1 MQNNELN
8 TAKEYLK
15 GHARQHRWRSI
26 VAVLSC
32 LVIICTVY
40 MLTQPATT
48 MSTDIFCGMD
58 EHTHSDAC
66 FEQVLVCDENTES
79 MPSPHEHTNDCYE
92 AQEVLAC
99 NQGLNEDGT
108 EHIHT
113 AECYQEEMVLVCPY
127 ENSEETVS
135 TEHVHSAE
143 CYARG
148 DLICQIPEHT
158 HTLQCNSNPNA
169 VESPEMWTAGIPAL
183 TGDAARDVV
192 AVAESQLGY
201 TESSENFRVNE
212 DGSISGY
219 TRYGA
224 WYGGGNGSDFAYDDW
239 CASFVSFCLNHAGIS
254 QNDFPYSAGCADWTQ
269 RLIESDLYAQADAH
283 TPQAGDIVF
292 LNMNGYGVDHVG
304 IVTGMDESAIETI
317 EGNFNGSV
325 ARSTHIIGSSEIL
338 GYGFLPDGKQEDDNE
353 QSDDEQINVVSDA
366 HETIQ
371 ISVTTEQSTYH
382 EPKTDSN
389 GVLLYYTGESAIT
402 TLSISNPTS
411 SKVETDDG
419 AVVRVYMKF
428 NGTTPITGRA
438 SDIGGPAMAPG
449 TYTISASGGAVY
461 DYTVTQLDDTTYCFE
476 IQRPVNGDTINL
488 TLPSGYSS
496 PNSAGG
502 TNEIWGVILTNEEKN
517 ALDSGGSIGIAPKPQ
532 NGENQQTVKWDTRR
546 DDFLLTKTQT
556 STQNCTLRATGDGT
570 AYVSGLEWAVQLKR
584 TGDTLE
590 GIGKDHMRYAE
601 FTDVLSLPE
610 GVKLSDSV
618 LESLRNDTY
627 TIEWVNKLDDDCGWV
642 FYDQNGE
649 KIVSLKCDGDYIS
662 SQMYNKV
669 QPRLRLTDDERM
681 EISWTV
687 YHQEYRF
694 SGIEKD
700 IMLSTEISS
709 IETILSL
716 GNSVVQVSEPEAN
729 KTYTIRNDVS
739 SEEYFSWSS
748 PDKDAAQSEVPIMA
762 SEGRFELNKV
772 RTLINDYMGNPTGY
786 EITAENPGI
795 TSYNTFG
802 SLQDKL
808 PDELYLSGK
817 DIVELLTD
825 AKFGEKLTIS
835 ILNATIC
842 QHPEVGTVYDIN
854 GTLVTGIAGQNTS
867 VDSNPN
873 KYRGMQETDPSE
885 IDTNAMINLKKN
897 GQGIQISYNGVTV
910 DCAADANA
918 VQAALDGIGFIITS
932 NATYQLS
939 WNMTNTDGTGY
950 SLAGGEKLTFKIP
963 CTQKDTFMLLD
974 KDTEYA
980 YPQNWP
986 SVGYNF
992 AYAYSTEVDNKGN
1005 PKRIGDAMCYY
1016 YSYKRDMYFT
1026 KEVMGADGTKLEEVP
1041 ADGSILSYTLNV
1053 TRNGGIEPLPLLP
1066 VTDHMSG
1073 AQILLAEV
1081 ETNHSADWAAS
1092 MSDSDIFTASDGTR
1106 YYKLTRPGTYKNVW
1120 VNGALADSVSVT
1132 ETESGRDTLIK
1143 WYLSNLDAAA
1153 TISYKSLFCPKELVP
1168 AALSWTLGNES
1179 WLNDHETHRLYA
1191 STQNLEKTTFLF
1203 DKRIVSENDIN
1214 SEVKESG
1221 TNYSAISEG
1230 ETVYYRF
1237 TFYPGEDGYT
1247 LTGKDLYDAL
1257 PLSLMQENKVVLHWT
1272 KSTEKVP
1279 GAVFI
1284 MGYQGYPN
1292 GGLSN
1297 GDHYRIEGEDNQQY
1311 IRWDNDFKVTVKD
1324 RPLYIYVR
1332 LTFPTGDEWNAY
1344 CAEYSKL
1351 NLENTLHVQNFS
1363 DTVTHG
1369 LSISAKAYLQKGV
1382 YSTEGYMKYGNYAPL
1397 TPRSL
1402 DTLFYYS
1409 NEDALYHVVTYY
1421 VVLYNAG
1428 NTRLYIQDMQDV
1440 LPEGFTFKWLRNR
1453 SDIGARMEWKTMR
1466 NPRIFDDTFADS
1478 TTGENVTWR
1487 SGMVSVATDKSNPQK
1502 LTFHITGASSRDD
1515 SIRYDETLGLYYL
1528 DPNEGLSFG
1537 YSCET
1542 HGRAETQDIA
1552 VNRVAM
1558 PYYDYNHGGVVASD
1572 TPFTRMVT
1580 GSLMTRYIP
1589 NEGGCDILDNT
1600 TAENDGFTGSESGTQ
1615 WLASEVTISRG
1626 GIQPGITK
1634 ALTSTT
1640 SAAGVETQAPIIAA
1654 YPTDTLHW
1662 TITADNDGYI
1672 GLQDYVLTDTMQSPY
1687 MFTGKV
1693 NYYIIDREDSKKR
1706 IIASAKDYLFS
1717 IDKTENDTV
1726 ELTSNLGVKAN
1737 AVIGGEPAEFNVEWR
1752 DGTTSSSKKLP
1763 IRVQFTEN
1771 PEKGVCTISIRFMDA
1786 QFGIPGKCSGI
1797 LTLDTKDPTNNLE
1810 NKTYV
1815 NTSFLT
1821 PMSQTWDGTVNKGN
1835 LTTLDAQSQGE
1846 RPTVRNSAPV
1856 TTSYGYTTSSL
1867 KSVFQTDDPSNATNS
1882 NRTPNY
1888 IVLPDRESE
1897 FTYTLSVENSDKALQ
1912 SIVLIDGLPEVG
1924 DHSSFQTDDGRFSE
1938 FKVRLADEPGLS
1950 VLVKAVDGTLTELT
1964 PTQYAVEYSTKTD
1977 FDQSDWSG
1985 DSAWTGTAAEARS
1998 LRIKI
2003 FDTTGTLI
2011 PAKATISVSFNAVI
2025 DGDAAPGQIAWNSF
2039 GYHYSVVGSSA
2050 GLEAAPLKVGVM
2062 LPTVPKIQ
2070 KSLIGGNGT
2079 SVEAAENETFRFIC
2093 YTGSSLNLS
2102 DEKQLGAALDS
2113 NARKATLI
2121 ELDVSA
2127 GSSTSA
2133 LTMLDNCVVYRYEG
2147 DSWHPTDEAWSWTS
2161 QAQYTLV
2168 ELTDENSLYYFDN
2181 INKRTGVAGYSFYY
2195 RPGEQL
2201 ILSAVNRLDTW
2212 NFTIHKVDADDLSPL
2227 DGAWFALYSP
2237 EETDKMSDE
2246 AFQMLMD
2253 RPNKKPAETIDHDG
2267 RTWYLAGVEKS
2278 CSQNGVS
2285 GILLWDML
2293 YRDEYVYCEVQAPH
2307 GHALDQT
2314 MHIARKDS
2322 QTHSVTII
2330 NEKSG
2335 YELPQT
2341 GGYGIIPFY
2350 LAGTILLL
2358 MSGGILFRKKKHG

>member
-1 MQNNELN
+1 MQNNVLN

-15 GHARQHRWRSI
+15 GHAKQRRWRSM

-32 LVIICTVY
+32 LVVICTIY
-40 MLTQPATT
+40 MLTLPATT
-48 MSTDIFCGMD
+48 MSMDTFCGLD

-66 FEQVLVCDENTES
+66 FEQVLICNENAES
-79 MPSPHEHTNDCYE
+79 MPSFHEHTSDCYE
-92 AQEVLAC
+92 VQEVLAC
-99 NQGLNEDGT
+99 TQELSEDGT

-113 AECYQEEMVLVCPY
+113 DGCYQEEMVLDCQY
-127 ENSEETVS
+127 ENAEEPLP

-143 CYARG
+143 CYG
-148 DLICQIPEHT
+148 KGELVCQIPEHT
-158 HTLQCNSNPNA
+158 HTLQCHSNPNA
-169 VESPEMWTAGIPAL
+169 VESPEMWIAGIPAL
-183 TGDAARDVV
+183 SGNTAQDLV

-212 DGSISGY
+212 DGSINGY

-224 WYGGGNGSDFAYDDW
+224 WYGGGNSSDFAYGDW
-239 CASFVSFCLNHAGIS
+239 CASFVSFCLNNAGVPQS
-254 QNDFPYSAGCADWTQ
+254 VFPYSAGCADWTQ
-269 RLIESDLYAQADAH
+269 RLIASGLYAQADAH

-292 LNMNGYGVDHVG
+292 LNMNGYGADHVG
-304 IVTGMDESAIETI
+304 IVSGIDANAIETI
-317 EGNFNGSV
+317 EGNLNGCV
-325 ARSTHIIGSSEIL
+325 ARSTHEIGSSEIL
-338 GYGFLPDGKQEDDNE
+338 GYGFLSENTYEDGDQQN
-353 QSDDEQINVVSDA
+353 DDEQIDVVSDA

-382 EPKTDSN
+382 EPKTDSS
-389 GVLLYYTGESAIT
+389 GTLLYYTGESAVT

-428 NGTTPITGRA
+428 NGTAPITGRA

-449 TYTISASGGAVY
+449 TYTISASSGAVY

-496 PNSAGG
+496 PSSAGG
-502 TNEIWGVILTNEEKN
+502 SNEIWGVILTKEEKDV
-517 ALDSGGSIGIAPKPQ
+517 LDSSGSIGIAPKPQ
-532 NGENQQTVKWDTRR
+532 NGENQQTVKWETRR

-556 STQNCTLRATGDGT
+556 SPQNCMLRAIGDGT
-570 AYVSGLEWAVQLKR
+570 AYVSGLEWSVQLKR

-590 GIGKDHMRYAE
+590 GIGKDYMRYAK
-601 FTDVLSLPE
+601 FSDVLSLPE
-610 GVKLSDSV
+610 GTKLSNPV
-618 LESLRNDTY
+618 LESIKNETY
-627 TIEWVNKLDDDCGWV
+627 TVAWVDKLDDDCGWV

-649 KIVSLKCDGDYIS
+649 EIARLKCDRDYIS

-669 QPRLRLTDDERM
+669 QPVLRLTDDERM
-681 EISWTV
+681 EINWTV
-687 YHQEYRF
+687 YHQDYRI

-709 IETILSL
+709 IETIFAL
-716 GNSVVQVSEPEAN
+716 GDSVVLVSEPETD

-748 PDKDAAQSEVPIMA
+748 PDTDAAQSEVPITA
-762 SEGRFELNKV
+762 SEGRLELNKV

-786 EITAENPGI
+786 EITAENPGV
-795 TSYNTFG
+795 TSYDTFG

-825 AKFGEKLTIS
+825 EKFGEKLTIS

-842 QHPEVGTVYDIN
+842 QYPAGGTVYDVN
-854 GTLVTGIAGQNTS
+854 GNPVTGITGQNTS
-867 VDSNPN
+867 ADVNPN
-873 KYRGMQETDPSE
+873 KYRGMQETDPSA
-885 IDTNAMINLKKN
+885 IDTNATINLKKN
-897 GQGIQISYNGVTV
+897 GATVQISYNGVTV
-910 DCAADANA
+910 DCAADASA
-918 VQAALDGIGFIITS
+918 VQAALDGIGFVITS
-932 NATYQLS
+932 KATYQLF
-939 WNMTNTDGTGY
+939 WDMTNTDGTGY
-950 SLAGGEKLTFKIP
+950 SLAGGEELTFKIP

-974 KDTEYA
+974 KDTQHT
-980 YPQNWP
+980 YPNNWP

-1005 PKRIGDAMCYY
+1005 PNRIDEAMCSY
-1016 YSYKRDMYFT
+1016 YSCKRDMYFT
-1026 KEVMGADGTKLEEVP
+1026 KEVTGADGTKLEEVP
-1041 ADGSILSYTLNV
+1041 ADGSILSYALNV
-1053 TRNGGIEPLPLLP
+1053 TRDGGLEPFALLP

-1081 ETNHSADWAAS
+1081 EANRSADWAVS
-1092 MSDSDIFTASDGTR
+1092 MSDSDTFTAPDGTR
-1106 YYKLTRPGTYKNVW
+1106 YYKLTKPGTYRNVW
-1120 VNGALADSVSVT
+1120 INGALADSVSVT
-1132 ETESGRDTLIK
+1132 ETETGRDTIIK
-1143 WYLSNLDAAA
+1143 WYLSSLDAAA
-1153 TISYKSLFCPKELVP
+1153 TISYKSLFCPKELIP
-1168 AALSWTLGNES
+1168 TSLSWTLGNES

-1191 STQNLEKTTFLF
+1191 STQNLEKTTFSF
-1203 DKRIVSENDIN
+1203 DKRIVPENDIN
-1214 SEVKESG
+1214 SEVKEGG
-1221 TNYSAISEG
+1221 TNYSAVSEG

-1237 TFYPGEDGYT
+1237 TFYPGEDSYT

-1257 PLSLMQENKVVLHWT
+1257 PLSLTQENTVALRWT
-1272 KSTEKVP
+1272 KNTEKVP
-1279 GAVFI
+1279 GAVCI
-1284 MGYQGYPN
+1284 IGYQGYPS

-1297 GDHYRIEGEDNQQY
+1297 GDHYRVEGDDNQQY
-1311 IRWDNDFKVTVKD
+1311 IRWDNDFKVIVKD

-1332 LTFPTGDEWNAY
+1332 LTFPTGDKWNAY

-1351 NLENTLHVQNFS
+1351 NLENTLHVQSFS

-1369 LSISAKAYLQKGV
+1369 LSISSKAYLQKGV
-1382 YSTEGYMKYGNYAPL
+1382 YSTEGYIKYGSYDPL
-1397 TPRSL
+1397 TASSL

-1428 NTRLYIQDMQDV
+1428 NTRLYIQDMQDI

-1453 SDIGARMEWKTMR
+1453 SDIGTRMAWTDKR
-1466 NPRIFDDTFADS
+1466 NPRVFDDTFADS
-1478 TTGENVTWR
+1478 TTGENITWR
-1487 SGMVSVATDKSNPQK
+1487 SGMVSVATDKADSQK
-1502 LTFHITGASSRDD
+1502 ITFHITGASSMEN
-1515 SIRYDETLGLYYL
+1515 SLRYDETLGLYYL

-1558 PYYDYNHGGVVASD
+1558 PYYNYNQGGVVASD
-1572 TPFTRMVT
+1572 TPFTRKVT
-1580 GSLMTRYIP
+1580 SSLMTRYIP
-1589 NEGGCDILDNT
+1589 NEGGCDILDNA
-1600 TAENDGFTGSESGTQ
+1600 TAENDGFAGSESGTQ

-1662 TITADNDGYI
+1662 TITADNDGYV
-1672 GLQDYVLTDTMQSPY
+1672 GLQDYVLTDTMQAPY
-1687 MFTGKV
+1687 TFTGKV
-1693 NYYIIDREDSKKR
+1693 NYQIIDRESRKKR
-1706 IIASAKDYLFS
+1706 IVASAKDYLFS
-1717 IDKTENDTV
+1717 IDKTENGTV
-1726 ELTSNLGVKAN
+1726 ELTSNLGVKVN

-1752 DGTTSSSKKLP
+1752 DGTTFQSRNLP

-1771 PEKGVCTISIRFMDA
+1771 PSKGTCSLSIRFIGS
-1786 QFGIPGKCSGI
+1786 QFGIPGRCSGI
-1797 LTLDTKDPTNNLE
+1797 LTIDTKDLTNNLE

-1835 LTTLDAQSQGE
+1835 MTTLDAQSQGE

-1867 KSVFQTDDPSNATNS
+1867 KSVFQTDDPSNASNS
-1882 NRTPNY
+1882 NQTPNY

-1912 SIVLIDGLPEVG
+1912 SIVLIDGLPDVG
-1924 DHSSFQTDDGRFSE
+1924 DHTSFQTDDGRFSE

-1950 VLVKAVDGTLTELT
+1950 VRVKTVDGAVTELT
-1964 PTQYAVEYSTKTD
+1964 PTQYTVEYSTKTD
-1977 FDQSDWSG
+1977 FDTSDWSG
-1985 DSAWTGTAAEARS
+1985 ESEWTGTAAGARS

-2003 FDTTGTLI
+2003 FDASGTLI
-2011 PAKATISVSFNAVI
+2011 PAKATISVCFNAVI
-2025 DGDAAPGQIAWNSF
+2025 DGNAAPGQIAWNSF

-2070 KSLIGGNGT
+2070 KSLIGSNGT
-2079 SVEAAENETFRFIC
+2079 SVAAAADETFRFIC

-2102 DEKQLGAALDS
+2102 DEKLLGEALTS
-2113 NARKATLI
+2113 NDRKATLI
-2121 ELDVSA
+2121 ELGVLA
-2127 GSSTSA
+2127 GSSMSESTA
-2133 LTMLDNCVVYRYEG
+2133 LDNCVVYHYDG
-2147 DSWHPTDEAWSWTS
+2147 DSWQPTDEAWNWTS

-2168 ELTDENSLYYFDN
+2168 ELPNKDSLFYFDN
-2181 INKRTGVAGYSFYY
+2181 INKRTDAAGYSFYY

-2201 ILSAVNRLDTW
+2201 ILSAANRLDTW
-2212 NFTIHKVDADDLSPL
+2212 DFTIRKVDADDSTPL

-2237 EETDKMSDE
+2237 EKTDKMSDE
-2246 AFQMLMD
+2246 AFQALMD
-2253 RPNKKPAETIDHDG
+2253 RPNKKPADTVDYDG

-2278 CSQNGVS
+2278 HNQNGVS
-2285 GILLWDML
+2285 GILMWDML
-2293 YRDEYVYCEVQAPH
+2293 FRDEYVYCEIQAPQ
-2307 GHALDQT
+2307 GHALDQAA
-2314 MHIARKDS
+2314 HIVRKDS
-2322 QTHSVTII
+2322 PMHSVTVI

-2341 GGYGIIPFY
+2341 GGYGVIPFY
-2350 LAGTILLL
+2350 LTGVILLL
-2358 MSGGILFRKKKHG
+2358 MSGSILFRKKKHG